1 MNTPRYEAR
10 ETLQQHYN
18 RVYNSCRAKGFA
30 EPISLAP
37 SWQSRADALYA
48 ELNSMGECP
57 REIGLLADGRMA
69 VYGENFGVCEHV

>member
-18 RVYNSCRAKGFA
+18 RVYRACQAKGFA

-37 SWQSRADALYA
+37 AWQTRADALYA
-48 ELNSMGECP
+48 EINAMGECP
-57 REIGLLADGRMA
+57 REIGLLSDGRMA
-69 VYGENFGVCEHV
+69 VYGETLGVCERA